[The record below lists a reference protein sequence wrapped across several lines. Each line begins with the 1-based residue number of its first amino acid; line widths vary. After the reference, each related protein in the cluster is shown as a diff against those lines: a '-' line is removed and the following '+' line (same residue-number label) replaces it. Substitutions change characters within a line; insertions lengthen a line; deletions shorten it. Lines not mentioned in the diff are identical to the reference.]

1 MNEAAWN
8 NGANAALALKI
19 PVLKPR
25 LPAVEQLLPYLQR
38 IDASRVYS
46 NFGPLAREFGE
57 RLSHHFGLPQHGV
70 IVAASGTAALTG
82 AILATAGRASQDR
95 PVAIV
100 PAFTFVATASA
111 VEACGYRVQF
121 ADVDPDDFVLDPAR
135 LLTEHALDRVGLVI
149 PVGAFGR
156 AVDQAAWKA
165 FRDETGIAVVIDGA
179 ACFEIATS
187 SPNRT
192 FGDIPVAISFHATK
206 SFGVGEG
213 GCVVTRDLNLAT
225 RVVRAINFG
234 FLGSRDC
241 QSPNINGKLSEYH
254 AAVGLAELD

>member
-1 MNEAAWN
+1 M
-8 NGANAALALKI
+8 
-19 PVLKPR
+19 
-25 LPAVEQLLPYLQR
+25 
-38 IDASRVYS
+38 
-46 NFGPLAREFGE
+46 
-57 RLSHHFGLPQHGV
+57 
-70 IVAASGTAALTG
+70 
-82 AILATAGRASQDR
+82 
-95 PVAIV
+95 
-100 PAFTFVATASA
+100 
-111 VEACGYRVQF
+111 
-121 ADVDPDDFVLDPAR
+121 
-135 LLTEHALDRVGLVI
+135 TEHALDRVGLVI

-156 AVDQAAWKA
+156 AVDQAAWEA

-234 FLGSRDC
+234 FGARYG

-254 AAVGLAELD
+254 AAVGLAELDGWARKVARFSQLQKPTEARSKELVSCPISSLPRRSPPATRLSVVKPPRTLQRLERALNRNGVGSRRWYGGGLRRHNYLSWLEHETLTVEHETLTVTERLADRLVGLPTAPDLSANEITLIADTLNAAIGREARN